1 VNQWS
6 FVIAAYGLVT
16 LATLGLVIGAFLSMR
31 SAEADAEAVKR
42 RS

>member
-1 VNQWS
+1 MTQWV
-6 FVIAAYGLVT
+6 FVIAAYAVVGLSI
-16 LATLGLVIGAFLSMR
+16 AALVISAWLSMR